1 MIGLFFGTFDPVHV
15 GHMIVAEYM
24 LRNENLEEVW
34 FMVSPHN
41 PHKDPKQML
50 NQYERLY
57 MVNIAVEDVAGFK
70 ASNFEFDLP
79 KPSYTIDTLR
89 ALRNSFPD
97 KDFALILGADSL
109 NNLPRWKMGA
119 DILNEEKLLV
129 YPRPGSFPSPEHY
142 DRSNIKLTNAPLVDI
157 SSSAIRR
164 SIRSNKPLSQMI
176 PEKVWN
182 YIDKQLLYK

>member
-50 NQYERLY
+50 NQYERLH
-57 MVNIAVEDVAGFK
+57 MVNIAIEGIEGFK

-79 KPSYTIDTLR
+79 KPSYTVDTLV
-89 ALRNSFPD
+89 ALRESFPR
-97 KDFALILGADSL
+97 KDFALILGSDSL
-109 NNLPRWKMGA
+109 NNLPRWKSG
-119 DILNEEKLLV
+119 NELLKNELLFV
-129 YPRPGSFPSPEHY
+129 YPRPGSYPSPEHY
-142 DRSNIKLTNAPLVDI
+142 DMQNIKLTNAPLVDI
-157 SSSAIRR
+157 SSSKIRN
-164 SIRSNKPLSQMI
+164 SIKSKTPLSQMI
-176 PEKVWN
+176 PEKVWK
-182 YIDKQLLYK
+182 YIDKQLHYS